1 MLHRRFGE
9 FLVDE
14 GYVTEEQLER
24 GLAHQQKLR
33 ELRLGEL
40 LVQAGVVRQSEL
52 SRLVEQHL
60 IEIGRGL
67 TRLRFG
73 EWLAEEGHVTP
84 MQVQRA
90 VWRQW
95 HYRHRRIGEILVEME
110 LMSQTHLD
118 DAIRRQLQ
126 AIAVD

>member
-14 GYVTEEQLER
+14 GYVTEEELER
-24 GLAHQQKLR
+24 GLAYQRELR
-33 ELRLGEL
+33 TLRLGEL
-40 LVQAGVVRQSEL
+40 LLRAGVLRQSDL
-52 SRLVEQHL
+52 TRLVEEHL
-60 IEIGRGL
+60 VQIGRGL

-95 HYRHRRIGEILVEME
+95 QYRNRRIGEILVEME
-110 LMSQTHLD
+110 ALSQARLD
-118 DAIRRQLQ
+118 EAIRRQLQ
-126 AIAVD
+126 SIAVN